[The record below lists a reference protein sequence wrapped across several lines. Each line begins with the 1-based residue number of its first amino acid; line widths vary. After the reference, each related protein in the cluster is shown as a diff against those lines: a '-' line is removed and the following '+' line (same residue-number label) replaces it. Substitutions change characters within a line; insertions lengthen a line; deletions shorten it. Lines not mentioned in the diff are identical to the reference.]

1 MRRLLPLLLCAA
13 GCGGVGLDP
22 LVEATDGPR
31 LALDPD
37 GELRF
42 GEASPEGRSQP
53 LDLTLISEGGEPLYV
68 KDAWVESTT
77 SDVFSTVG
85 EWPLPRNL
93 DPGQELPVRLAF
105 APDAEGTFHGRLIV
119 EVGNDGTLFERDLV
133 GNGCGDRDRDG
144 ECD

>member
-1 MRRLLPLLLCAA
+1 MGRLLLLLLAA

-42 GEASPEGRSQP
+42 ASASPEGRSQA
-53 LDLTLISEGGEPLYV
+53 LDVRLISDGGERLYV

-77 SDVFSTVG
+77 EGVFSTNG

-93 DPGQELPVRLAF
+93 DPGEDLPVTLRF
-105 APDAEGTFHGRLIV
+105 APNAQGTFHGRLIV

-133 GNGCGDRDRDG
+133 GNGCEDRDRDG